1 MTQHPQPERTTQ
13 PRLQWAFIISALLTL
28 LVCIA
33 AEMAKAQEPVIL
45 PAPAY
50 TTVTQQ
56 GRVVTTVR
64 EESLPTYAPASPD
77 SEDVNARVDAGVIVT
92 HPVTSTTPV
101 RSNATGGVGI
111 YTHINP

>member
-33 AEMAKAQEPVIL
+33 AEMAKAQEPVA
-45 PAPAY
+45 PSTAPAY

-64 EESLPTYAPASPD
+64 EEALPQPAGLAD
-77 SEDVNARVDAGVIVT
+77 SEDVNARDDAGVIIT